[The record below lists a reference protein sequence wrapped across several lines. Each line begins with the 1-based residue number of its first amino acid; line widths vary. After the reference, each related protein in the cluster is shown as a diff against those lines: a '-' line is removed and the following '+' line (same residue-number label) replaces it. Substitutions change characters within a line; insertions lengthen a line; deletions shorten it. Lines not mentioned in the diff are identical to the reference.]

1 MFDIGTAVIETE
13 GFFKGSEFTYVG
25 GNKGTN
31 PKWGERNLIAPIVPK
46 APKIPAHLQIAN
58 LDIPTDWVEYLQT
71 PEANCLLYFKVRD
84 RHIGA
89 EVCEQYR
96 RLSGEELVEG
106 NGYDVVST
114 ENKWG
119 VEGHVSFVPNKS
131 TPADI
136 LTLESRPGF
145 VNRKDVVWQ
154 LVKEGLRVTR

>member
-1 MFDIGTAVIETE
+1 METGTVVVETE
-13 GFFKGSEFTYVG
+13 GFFKGCEFVLTGEFT
-25 GNKGTN
+25 GTHD
-31 PKWGERNLIAPIVPK
+31 KWGERKLIAPVVPK
-46 APKIPAHLQIAN
+46 APKVPAHLQIAN
-58 LDIPTDWVEYLQT
+58 LNLSSDWVKYLRT
-71 PEANCLLYFKVRD
+71 PKAKCLLYFKVRD

-106 NGYDVVST
+106 KGYDVVST

-136 LTLESRPGF
+136 LALESKPGF

-154 LVKEGLRVTR
+154 LVKEGLKVTR